1 MYNTILAFDSSISN
15 CSVALLH
22 NNNIYSKNKLCNKNQ
37 TKYILPMIKQLLIE
51 NYITLNEIDI
61 ILISKG
67 PGNFIGTR
75 TTIAVAQGLALG
87 LKIPIIAFPTTL
99 IMAEQAW
106 KTFHKNKVLVL
117 LKINNNLLY
126 VIQYIKNDKR
136 YWIQK
141 TSEIILSV
149 EQTIRKIST
158 FQTPWI
164 IVGNFS
170 KSFLNNVYKHL
181 IVTNIEFPQSE
192 FTISLYLSHKI
203 YQNYKNSYKISPIYY
218 RQTIY

>member
-22 NNNIYSKNKLCNKNQ
+22 KNNIYRKNKLCNKNQ

-106 KTFHKNKVLVL
+106 KMFHNNKVLVL
-117 LKINNNLLY
+117 LKINNSLLY
-126 VIQYIKNDKR
+126 VIQYVKNEKC
-136 YWIQK
+136 YWTQQ
-141 TSEIILSV
+141 TSEIILSI

-164 IVGNFS
+164 IVGNSS
-170 KSFLNNVYKHL
+170 KLFLNNVCKHL
-181 IVTNIEFPQSE
+181 IVTNIAFPQSE
-192 FTISLYLSHKI
+192 FIISLYLSHKI
-203 YQNYKNSYKISPIYY
+203 YQNYKNSYKISPMYY
-218 RQTIY
+218 RQIIY